1 MSTNREKAEQIA
13 KSPELVAWIEA
24 RLVEEHH
31 RELAANDDKAREML
45 ISKGWS
51 VNRLGESW
59 AVGLGDRYKYEGVC
73 GWTKEGGVVGG
84 ALALVDKLRALATK
98 MEDDL
103 K

>member
-1 MSTNREKAEQIA
+1 MTNREKAEQIA

-45 ISKGWS
+45 LSKGWS
-51 VNRLGESW
+51 VTRIGESW
-59 AVGLGDRYKYEGVC
+59 AVGLNDKFRMTGVY

-84 ALALVDKLRALATK
+84 ALRLVDLLRELASK